1 MPLDEDFYKS
11 SYERIFGDFMGDV
24 ASRMNG
30 SDPATG
36 VAQDYRD
43 PYSQVSQEA
52 QQLFPEAEGLSPEEE
67 EELQGYKSRLRDLK
81 TMESPQGLGSY
92 RIRGNPYSIDTRGA
106 MQGVGN
112 LATSL
117 VNREREDRIYGDEGK
132 ASRASRGAQ
141 VVGKLGDLLGSDSMQ
156 KVREKSRD
164 RRAERYSG
172 FGNRAQELKGKEAQA
187 AQQAQNRQEYI
198 EEQVPER
205 VESANDRQHDIT
217 KINTEAEVEAENQRA
232 EDYRDANRLN
242 TKIDYWKDRDE
253 KDRQNA
259 IQEIKTRE
267 NIEGSGNDV
276 SATIL
281 EGMADIPKNTVKSIN
296 NQIEKLSAI
305 SKGTGERA
313 KSASNDMERL
323 NGYKSAMDDIAIDI
337 YNQGRITPEIKERIS
352 SVNQARLQGVPLGQ
366 FSNNGGS
373 SGGESLSDYGITED
387 QVGRYAEL
395 NDISQEVARDELIN
409 ASKGGQ

>member
-1 MPLDEDFYKS
+1 M
-11 SYERIFGDFMGDV
+11 
-24 ASRMNG
+24 
-30 SDPATG
+30 
-36 VAQDYRD
+36 
-43 PYSQVSQEA
+43 
-52 QQLFPEAEGLSPEEE
+52 
-67 EELQGYKSRLRDLK
+67 
-81 TMESPQGLGSY
+81 
-92 RIRGNPYSIDTRGA
+92 
-106 MQGVGN
+106 
-112 LATSL
+112 
-117 VNREREDRIYGDEGK
+117 
-132 ASRASRGAQ
+132 
-141 VVGKLGDLLGSDSMQ
+141 
-156 KVREKSRD
+156 
-164 RRAERYSG
+164 
-172 FGNRAQELKGKEAQA
+172 
-187 AQQAQNRQEYI
+187 
-198 EEQVPER
+198 
-205 VESANDRQHDIT
+205 
-217 KINTEAEVEAENQRA
+217 NTEY
-232 EDYRDANRLN
+232 YRDANMLN

-253 KDRQNA
+253 QDRQNA
-259 IQEIKTRE
+259 IQEIKIRE

-313 KSASNDMERL
+313 KSAYNDIERL

-337 YNQGRITPEIKERIS
+337 YNQGRITPKIKERIS

-395 NDISQEVARDELIN
+395 NDISQEVAREELIN